1 MNPSEEIKAKL
12 DIVDVLRDYIQ
23 VRPAGVNFRAL
34 CPFHKEKT
42 PSFLISPDKQIW
54 HCFGCGKGGDIFT
67 FVMEMEGLSFVEAL
81 RLLAPKAGVVLSSAN
96 FKNDS
101 ARNRL
106 LDIMSFAVQVYHH
119 LLFNDPSAAPARAY
133 LQERGLTEE
142 TIDNWQIGFSLDSW
156 EAMTSRLKQKG
167 FREQEIFLAGLAI
180 KREERSS
187 YYDRFR
193 GRLMFPIR
201 DLNGNP
207 VAFSA
212 RVLPAKEKT
221 EKLGKYINSPQT
233 PIYDKSRIVFGLDAA
248 KRAIKEQDLAVIVE
262 GQMDAI
268 TAHQHGFQNVV
279 AVSGA
284 ALTAEQ
290 IALIKR
296 FTNNLALSFDMDAA
310 GLEALRRGAK
320 EAWRAEMNINV
331 IAHAAKDPDE
341 LIRKNPAYWSKAVS
355 QARPAMEYLM
365 DKYERENDME
375 KIAHRKVLAKEGLSF
390 IAAMKNKIDQDF
402 WLKKLGRKID
412 VSEAILK
419 EALAAAAGREIAFK
433 PETAVPAQPAT
444 KREEKAS
451 DTLLALM
458 LKLPVLAEYVFQR
471 LEPGQII
478 GEANRRIYKYLQI
491 FYNNFS
497 RPDNDSDRRPDTF
510 VLSYE
515 DFRAWLESSGQSAE
529 NTQILNDLNK
539 IVLLGERD
547 FFDFSLDQARQ
558 EMISLCLFLKKNY
571 LSARSRELEKMLAA
585 AEQKDD
591 REKIDLFSKQFK
603 ELQSEIRSLERSSR

>member
-1 MNPSEEIKAKL
+1 
-12 DIVDVLRDYIQ
+12 
-23 VRPAGVNFRAL
+23 
-34 CPFHKEKT
+34 
-42 PSFLISPDKQIW
+42 
-54 HCFGCGKGGDIFT
+54 
-67 FVMEMEGLSFVEAL
+67 
-81 RLLAPKAGVVLSSAN
+81 
-96 FKNDS
+96 
-101 ARNRL
+101 
-106 LDIMSFAVQVYHH
+106 
-119 LLFNDPSAAPARAY
+119 
-133 LQERGLTEE
+133 
-142 TIDNWQIGFSLDSW
+142 
-156 EAMTSRLKQKG
+156 
-167 FREQEIFLAGLAI
+167 
-180 KREERSS
+180 
-187 YYDRFR
+187 
-193 GRLMFPIR
+193 
-201 DLNGNP
+201 
-207 VAFSA
+207 
-212 RVLPAKEKT
+212 
-221 EKLGKYINSPQT
+221 
-233 PIYDKSRIVFGLDAA
+233 
-248 KRAIKEQDLAVIVE
+248 
-262 GQMDAI
+262 
-268 TAHQHGFQNVV
+268 
-279 AVSGA
+279 
-284 ALTAEQ
+284 
-290 IALIKR
+290 
-296 FTNNLALSFDMDAA
+296 
-310 GLEALRRGAK
+310 
-320 EAWRAEMNINV
+320 
-331 IAHAAKDPDE
+331 
-341 LIRKNPAYWSKAVS
+341 
-355 QARPAMEYLM
+355 M